1 MKKLFCVVLCGVLL
15 LSSVLLVQASIIP
28 NYALTADYS
37 PTTQGAN
44 GWFYQ
49 YRDGGSYSNYVNLTK
64 ATEGTNWCLYTASGS
79 IQNFVTATGKLQAK
93 GSSVDNKTAF
103 VWKAPYSGKVKLT
116 ANNNIRMAYGA
127 GQKAPIE
134 AGIAH
139 TNSKYELIDYQNE
152 YDNDITKSNDNYIWW
167 ASIAENDNIGVEP
180 YDINIDVSA
189 GDMLF
194 FEIGSVSSTAATVI
208 WDPVI
213 KYLQAADYSVGGE
226 SVYEIENVAEGVDVA
241 IELYNRDASF
251 KAELYSMVYDSSNRL
266 RAVKYIA
273 DKNGSVVITM
283 PSYDKSSDETSYK
296 GWSIRVFAVTN
307 STGRFYPVD
316 ISDKLVLN

>member
-1 MKKLFCVVLCGVLL
+1 MKKIFCIVICLVFV
-15 LSSVLLVQASIIP
+15 LSSSLIVQASIVA
-28 NYALTADYS
+28 NYELTADYNS
-37 PTTQGAN
+37 TTQGAN

-49 YRDGGSYSNYVNLTK
+49 YRDGGTYSNYVNLTK

-79 IQNFVTATGKLQAK
+79 IQNFVTAAGLMQAK
-93 GSSVDNKTAF
+93 GTTVDNKTAF
-103 VWKAPYSGKVKLT
+103 VWKAPYSGKIKLT

-139 TNSKYELIDYQNE
+139 TSSNYELIDYQNE
-152 YDNDITKSNDNYIWW
+152 YDKDTIKSNDNYIWW
-167 ASIAENDNIGVEP
+167 TSVAANDKIGVEP

-194 FEIGSVSSTAATVI
+194 FEIGSISSSAATII

-213 KYLQAADYSVGGE
+213 KYLQAVDYSADGE
-226 SVYEIENVAEGVDVA
+226 SVYAIENVAEGADVA
-241 IELYNRDASF
+241 VELYNRDASF

-266 RAVKYIA
+266 RVVKYIA
-273 DKNGSVVITM
+273 DENGSVVIAM
-283 PSYDKSSDETSYK
+283 PMYDRNTDETSYK
-296 GWSIRVFAVTN
+296 GWSIRVFAITN

-316 ISDKLVLN
+316 ISNKLVLN

>member
-1 MKKLFCVVLCGVLL
+1 MKKIFCVVLCGILL
-15 LSSVLLVQASIIP
+15 LSSVLPVHASIIP

-37 PTTQGAN
+37 PAAQGAS

-49 YRDGGSYSNYVNLTK
+49 YRDGGAYSNYVNLTK
-64 ATEGTNWCLYTASGS
+64 ATEGTNWCLYTPSGAV
-79 IQNFVTATGKLQAK
+79 QNFVTAAGMMQAK
-93 GSSVDNKTAF
+93 GTTVDNKTAF

-139 TNSKYELIDYQNE
+139 TNSKYELIDYKNE
-152 YDNDITKSNDNYIWW
+152 YDSDTIKSNDNYIWW
-167 ASIAENDNIGVEP
+167 ASVAANDKIGVEP

-194 FEIGSVSSTAATVI
+194 FEIGSISSTAATII

-213 KYLQAADYSVGGE
+213 KYLQAANYSVNGE
-226 SVYEIENVAEGVDVA
+226 SVYEIEDVAEGAYVSV
-241 IELYNRDASF
+241 ELYNSDASF
-251 KAELYSMVYDSSNRL
+251 KAELYSVVYDSSNRL
-266 RAVKYIA
+266 RAVKPIS
-273 DKNGSVVITM
+273 DKNGSTVITM
-283 PSYDKSSDETSYK
+283 PMYDKNSKETSYK
-296 GWSIRVFAVTN
+296 GWSIRVFAVTD
-307 STGRFYPVD
+307 SEGRFYPVE
-316 ISDKLVLN
+316 ISNKLVLS